1 VSKLGF
7 TVSLKGGFISL
18 ISKSK
23 RIKETSGLDNS
34 VYRASREERG
44 SEHESSGKTERLTTT
59 QSKTHPGR
67 LSTEKTALGTAF
79 FWPKVPK
86 AEAEANEESGGG
98 KTELHCF
105 DCCASKR
112 FSS

>member
-34 VYRASREERG
+34 VYRASREEG
-44 SEHESSGKTERLTTT
+44 EV
-59 QSKTHPGR
+59 
-67 LSTEKTALGTAF
+67 STNLQAK
-79 FWPKVPK
+79 PK
-86 AEAEANEESGGG
+86 
-98 KTELHCF
+98 
-105 DCCASKR
+105 D
-112 FSS
+112 